1 MRVALEHLLDFMP
14 RYEVDFDGLQRVHM
28 QNVAGYHHV
37 PVKVLRVTQKIE
49 VDFGLC
55 ESNGVCMGIIPEV
68 FDLDDQDYLHVL
80 QDEVTPENEQQVK
93 EAVRQCPRQAIF
105 IKDE

>member
-1 MRVALEHLLDFMP
+1 MTL
-14 RYEVDFDGLQRVHM
+14 
-28 QNVAGYHHV
+28 
-37 PVKVLRVTQKIE
+37 KIE

-80 QDEVTPENEQQVK
+80 TDEVTPDNEERVR
-93 EAVRQCPRQAIF
+93 ESVRQCPRQAIA
-105 IKDE
+105 IVE

>member
-1 MRVALEHLLDFMP
+1 
-14 RYEVDFDGLQRVHM
+14 M

-37 PVKVLRVTQKIE
+37 PVKVLREELMNDEKIE

-68 FDLDDQDYLHVL
+68 FELDDDDYLHVL
-80 QDEVTPENEQQVK
+80 TEEVTPENEAKVGSRA
-93 EAVRQCPRQAIF
+93 AVPAAGHRDHRIEVSSVGDSP
-105 IKDE
+105 

>member
-1 MRVALEHLLDFMP
+1 M
-14 RYEVDFDGLQRVHM
+14 
-28 QNVAGYHHV
+28 
-37 PVKVLRVTQKIE
+37 TQKIV

-68 FDLDDQDYLHVL
+68 FDLDDEDYLHIL

-93 EAVRQCPRQAIF
+93 ESVRQCPRQAIF
-105 IKDE
+105 IKEE